1 MATRPTPLLLA
12 ALLLPAAASADTMR
26 CGSQLISEGDSIDKV
41 LTLEGEDEID
51 AFFEDL
57 VAPHFASYLLGG
69 ILGEDDAIKNWN
81 EHKAFNIVLEEFV
94 FGVGPTKEAAT
105 MQWSEAMEINGD
117 DDGWED

>member
-1 MATRPTPLLLA
+1 MAKMYVRGMFYDRMGEETLKFTI
-12 ALLLPAAASADTMR
+12 D
-26 CGSQLISEGDSIDKV
+26 SELIDKV